1 MSSWSCRGPYEAA
14 HGAEAM
20 AAELQRLRSELA
32 AALRGGSGG
41 GAQEEEQEE
50 ELRAVMQLEVV
61 LARDPVPLPA
71 AWG

>member
-1 MSSWSCRGPYEAA
+1 
-14 HGAEAM
+14 M